1 MTKKLNFKNKVYL
14 IDETDDENESVD
26 WNDESHTKKY
36 FDCGC
41 CDECLCDDSISCKN
55 CGCNCNGEA
64 CEDEDEDE
72 DDDDDDDEDE
82 DEEDELDEE
91 SEDTVTE
98 KNNLTNFDIN
108 IIESTDN
115 EKKVRITLELNIGS
129 KKNEVISIDLDITSS
144 TYLKIAE
151 ELFKS

>member
-14 IDETDDENESVD
+14 IDETDDENETVD
-26 WNDESHTKKY
+26 WNDESQTKKY

-41 CDECLCDDSISCKN
+41 CDECLCDDSKSCKN
-55 CGCNCNGEA
+55 CGCNCNGEDY
-64 CEDEDEDE
+64 EEEYS
-72 DDDDDDDEDE
+72 DDIN
-82 DEEDELDEE
+82 EE

-98 KNNLTNFDIN
+98 NNNLTNFDIN

-115 EKKVRITLELNIGS
+115 EKKVRITLELNLNT
-129 KKNEVISIDLDITSS
+129 KKNEVINIDLDINSS

-151 ELFKS
+151 ELFRS

>member
-14 IDETDDENESVD
+14 IDETDDENETVD
-26 WNDESHTKKY
+26 WNDEFHTKKY

-64 CEDEDEDE
+64 C
-72 DDDDDDDEDE
+72 DDEDE
-82 DEEDELDEE
+82 LDEDELDEDELDEE